1 MAPEDCIL
9 VLATK
14 LRKNVFFWGGGDD
27 QATRNDVMQ
36 VGEAS
41 NAIQQPQQPTKVH
54 LVSSLN
60 APLCKGIGKAFGCW

>member
-9 VLATK
+9 VVATK
-14 LRKNVFFWGGGDD
+14 LRKNVLGGGDD

-60 APLCKGIGKAFGCW
+60 APL

>member
-1 MAPEDCIL
+1 LESFLVMAR
-9 VLATK
+9 TK
-14 LRKNVFFWGGGDD
+14 KKAHGGKKSK
-27 QATRNDVMQ
+27 ATRNDVMQ

-60 APLCKGIGKAFGCW
+60 APLCKGIGKP